1 MADHICSLFVLWPY
15 RPVYGITDRKWPLN
29 PIIATPEMSIK
40 KEVCYSLS
48 KIMFMNSRTKVEEN
62 YVDNRF
68 RSSFS
73 ASISTDVSIQF
84 MLDQNFIPIL
94 RITALLISL
103 KVNISNYPSPRTL
116 LKEID
121 LWYEQYITL
130 IRHLIRKR
138 SGKNK

>member
-1 MADHICSLFVLWPY
+1 
-15 RPVYGITDRKWPLN
+15 
-29 PIIATPEMSIK
+29 MSIK
-40 KEVCYSLS
+40 KEVCYSFS
-48 KIMFMNSRTKVEEN
+48 KIMFMSSRTKVEEN

-94 RITALLISL
+94 RITALFISL

-130 IRHLIRKR
+130 ITHLLFYLFFPLLFLIKCLISVIYCSYHKSISFRR
-138 SGKNK
+138 VLGEG